1 MGRDPLMIWGA
12 RSDTLYGLVK
22 LMDHAA
28 KDVGDDH
35 LPTLYLYGAHDDIIP
50 KHAAFAAVKRL
61 RPADRTAFYQQGHH
75 LLTRD
80 HQGPVVMNDIV
91 SFIRDPD
98 APLPS
103 GAPPIPG
110 AATLGPASRRAAGVV
125 GSPTPD

>member
-1 MGRDPLMIWGA
+1 MIWGA

-28 KDVGDDH
+28 KHVGDDH

-61 RPADRTAFYQQGHH
+61 KPADRSAYYQQGHH

-80 HQGPVVMNDIV
+80 HQGPVVINDIV

-103 GAPPIPG
+103 GAPAIPG
-110 AATLGPASRRAAGVV
+110 AATLGPASRRATGVV